1 MPPTVNSSFEHWV
14 TLVLALLL
22 LGAALFFSR
31 RSRAKFPPGPEGL
44 PILGCVHKLPTT
56 FQERTLLEWS
66 REYGDFMYLKLF
78 RTPTIVLSSI
88 EAARDLLDKRSAK
101 YSDRPQMVMLTELLD
116 VKSALPTIPYGPR
129 MRKHRKWM
137 YDAVGN
143 KEKLLAYRSLRRQ
156 ALRAFLRN
164 LASDPGQFLHHIHLY
179 LGGMMLEVTYG
190 RPVTSMDDP
199 LFQLAEKG
207 LESANTSGS
216 PGSRLVDFFP
226 ILKFLPSWF
235 PGAGFKRRAIAIRKH
250 VHAWRDA
257 GIDDVMSSMAAG
269 QAKPSIFTTVLEQYG
284 LSPSPEELDEI
295 KGLSFDA
302 YGAGVETSL
311 ATLTN
316 FFLYMA
322 RNPHVLRK
330 AQEEMDEVVGRDR
343 LPDYGDR
350 PSLPYLDAILEEVY
364 RLQPAVPMGIPHC
377 VTVDDEYR
385 GCQIPAGSM
394 VIGNIWAMTR
404 DTRYYPDPE
413 AFLPERHMPSE
424 KQERPT
430 LPPSSFVFGFG
441 RRICPG
447 QALADENLWF
457 SIANI
462 VALFD
467 IGKALGEAGEE
478 ITPPAASVSGIT
490 NQPAPFVCKIT
501 PRSDK
506 ILFMLDLLE
515 E

>member
-1 MPPTVNSSFEHWV
+1 
-14 TLVLALLL
+14 
-22 LGAALFFSR
+22 
-31 RSRAKFPPGPEGL
+31 
-44 PILGCVHKLPTT
+44 
-56 FQERTLLEWS
+56 
-66 REYGDFMYLKLF
+66 MYLKLF

-101 YSDRPQMVMLTELLD
+101 YSDRPPMVMLTDLLD
-116 VKSALPTIPYGPR
+116 AKSALPTIPYGPR

-137 YDAVGN
+137 HDAVGN
-143 KEKLLAYRSLRRQ
+143 KEKLEAYRPLRRR

-164 LASDPGQFLHHIHLY
+164 LANDPKQFLRHIHLY

-216 PGSRLVDFFP
+216 AGSRLVDFFP

-235 PGAGFKRRAIAIRKH
+235 PGAGFKRRAMAIRKH

-257 GIDDVMSSMAAG
+257 GIDDVMSSMASG
-269 QAKPSIFTTVLEQYG
+269 QAKPCIFTTVLEQYA
-284 LSPSPEELDEI
+284 LSPSAAELDEI

-316 FFLYMA
+316 FFLQMT
-322 RNPHVLRK
+322 RNPHVLSK
-330 AQEEMDEVVGRDR
+330 AQEEIDRVVGKDR
-343 LPDYGDR
+343 LPDYDDR
-350 PSLPYLDAILEEVY
+350 PSLPYLNAILEEVY
-364 RLQPAVPMGIPHC
+364 RLQPAVPMAIPHR

-385 GCQIPAGSM
+385 GRKIPAGSM
-394 VIGNIWAMTR
+394 VIGSIWAMTR
-404 DTRYYPDPE
+404 DRRYYPDPE
-413 AFLPERHMPSE
+413 AFFPERHIPSE
-424 KQERPT
+424 KCEKST

-447 QALADENLWF
+447 QALADENLWLT
-457 SIANI
+457 IANI
-462 VALFD
+462 VALFE
-467 IGKALGEAGEE
+467 IGKALGEAGNE
-478 ITPPAASVSGIT
+478 ITPPAVMVSGVT
-490 NQPAPFVCKIT
+490 NQPAPFVCKIA
-501 PRSDK
+501 PRSGE
-506 ILFMLDLLE
+506 ILSMIDLLE
-515 E
+515 G